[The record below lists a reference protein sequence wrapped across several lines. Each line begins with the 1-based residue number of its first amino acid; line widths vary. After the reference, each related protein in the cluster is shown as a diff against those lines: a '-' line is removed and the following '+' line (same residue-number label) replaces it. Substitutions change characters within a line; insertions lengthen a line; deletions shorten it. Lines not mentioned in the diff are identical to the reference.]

1 MDKQPAM
8 ENVAAMIVALTSG
21 KVNVV
26 VTDMPTAMAAQYANS
41 DIVILDFDEENGF
54 QADQED
60 INIGIAIAKGNDE
73 LKNKIN
79 EALAEIS
86 EDEREEIMMNA
97 IEIQPL
103 AQ

>member
-1 MDKQPAM
+1 MIEQEHQP
-8 ENVAAMIVALTSG
+8 
-21 KVNVV
+21 
-26 VTDMPTAMAAQYANS
+26 VTLSVYN
-41 DIVILDFDEENGF
+41 
-54 QADQED
+54 
-60 INIGIAIAKGNDE
+60 E